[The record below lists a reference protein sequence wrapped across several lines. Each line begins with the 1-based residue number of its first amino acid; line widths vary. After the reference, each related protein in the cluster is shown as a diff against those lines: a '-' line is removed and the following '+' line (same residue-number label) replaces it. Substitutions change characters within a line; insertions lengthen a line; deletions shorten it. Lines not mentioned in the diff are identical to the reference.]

1 MQVLSI
7 VGKKMV
13 SLEELDINRK
23 VIVHLQSQGVT
34 DLFPPQVSAF
44 QTGVL
49 KGNNLVLA
57 IPTSSG
63 KTLVAEICM
72 LKAVLDGRGKALY
85 LVPLRS
91 LAREK
96 YTDFKKYETLGISVA
111 MSVGDYD
118 SPGAKLREA
127 DIIILTTERADSL
140 VRHKVDW
147 INEIGVIVVDEVH
160 LVNDASR
167 GPTLEMVLAKLLQ
180 IVQAQIVALSAT
192 ISNADEIAHW
202 LNAELVKSTW
212 RPVPLSEGVYLD
224 GEINF
229 FEQERYER
237 IATKQVPRK
246 YKEELADVV
255 CNTLD
260 ENGQV
265 LLFVSSRKST
275 VSMAKRL
282 GPSIR
287 KYLDNETMTNLL
299 RIARRI
305 GTTPS
310 SPQESKTLAKLLSEG
325 VAFHHAGLDNQERAI
340 VEDAF
345 KDNFLKVVVA
355 TPTLAAGVN
364 LPARRVI
371 IRDYRRFEQNRG
383 SYPIPVL
390 EYKQM
395 AGRAGRPKYDQYGE
409 AVLIARTD
417 TEKEA
422 LIDHYILSEP
432 EEIYSKLASPVA
444 IRSHLLA
451 AIASE
456 LTRTQDEIDGL
467 ISNTF
472 YACQNDQRKI
482 DHHVS
487 AALSFLNEGK
497 LLETSS
503 NGQFLATPLGKRT
516 SQLYIDPQTA
526 IMFRDIL
533 SQVDEHTPLGI
544 LHLICNT
551 PDQPVTYVTRS
562 EVEEYEVFIDDRSKE
577 FLIESPDIEDEN
589 YAEYLGSV
597 KTARL
602 LMEWISESTDRDIT
616 ERYSVGM
623 GDVHRFVQT
632 AEWLAYSASEV
643 ARIINKSGHIPLLR
657 TLRSRLKYGVKPDI
671 LELVNLRGVG
681 RIRGRMLHSQGL
693 RNLADL
699 YKVPIEELARIPTI
713 GRAVAESI
721 KKQLGVTVK
730 VSHFPADDSTND
742 EDLGSMQTLLEDFTE

>member
-1 MQVLSI
+1 MI
-7 VGKKMV
+7 K
-13 SLEELDINRK
+13 LEELDINPR
-23 VIVHLQSQGVT
+23 VIAYLQSCGVT
-34 DLFPPQVSAF
+34 ELFPPQMSAF

-49 KGNNLVLA
+49 KGSNLVLA

-72 LKAVLDGRGKALY
+72 LKAILDGRGKALY
-85 LVPLRS
+85 LVPLKS

-96 YTDFKKYETLGISVA
+96 YTDFKKYEQLGISVA

-118 SPGAKLREA
+118 SPGTKLRRA
-127 DIIILTTERADSL
+127 DIVVLTTERADSL
-140 VRHKVDW
+140 ARHNVDW
-147 INEIGVIVVDEVH
+147 INEIGVVVVDEIH
-160 LVNDASR
+160 LVNDTSR
-167 GPTLEMVLAKLLQ
+167 GPTLEMVLAKLMQ
-180 IVQAQIVALSAT
+180 IVQAQFVALSAT
-192 ISNADEIAHW
+192 ISNADEIANW
-202 LNAELVKSTW
+202 LNAELVKSSW
-212 RPVPLSEGVYLD
+212 RPVPLNEGVYLA
-224 GEINF
+224 GEIDL
-229 FEQERYER
+229 FEQGKYAK
-237 IATKQVPRK
+237 IASRHVSRR

-265 LLFVSSRKST
+265 LLFVSSRKSA
-275 VSMAKRL
+275 VSLAKRL

-299 RIARRI
+299 RIAKKI
-305 GTTPS
+305 GTAPS
-310 SPQESKTLAKLLSEG
+310 SPQESKVLSRLLLEG
-325 VAFHHAGLDNQERAI
+325 IAFHHAGLENQERVI

-345 KDNFLKVVVA
+345 KDNLLKVVVA

-371 IRDYRRFEQNRG
+371 IRDYRRFEHDRG
-383 SYPIPVL
+383 SYPIPIL

-409 AVLIARTD
+409 SVLIARTD

-432 EEIYSKLASPVA
+432 EEIYSKLASPIA

-456 LTRTQDEIDGL
+456 LTCTQDEIDCL

-487 AALSFLNEGK
+487 TALSFLSEGA
-497 LLETSS
+497 LIETSPD
-503 NGQFLATPLGKRT
+503 GRFIATSLGRRA

-526 IMFRDIL
+526 IKFRDIL

-544 LHLICNT
+544 LHLICST

-562 EVEEYEVFIDDRSKE
+562 EVEDYEVFIDDHWGE
-577 FLIESPDIEDEN
+577 FLIEPPDIEDEN
-589 YAEYLGSV
+589 YADYLGSV
-597 KTARL
+597 KTAQL
-602 LMEWISESTDRDIT
+602 LIEWISESTDREIT
-616 ERYSVGM
+616 EKYGVGM
-623 GDVHRFVQT
+623 GDVHRFAQA
-632 AEWLAYSASEV
+632 AEWLTYSASEI
-643 ARIINKSGHIPLLR
+643 ARIINKSSHVPSLR

-671 LELVNLRGVG
+671 LELVNLRGIG
-681 RIRGRMLHSQGL
+681 RIRGRMLHNQGL
-693 RNLADL
+693 SNLGDL
-699 YKVPIEELARIPTI
+699 YQVPVEELARIPTI
-713 GRAVAESI
+713 GRAIAESI
-721 KKQLGVTVK
+721 KKQLGVAIKTPQPPIDE
-730 VSHFPADDSTND
+730 SADD
-742 EDLGSMQTLLEDFTE
+742 EDLGSMQTLLDDFTE